1 MSPITENQH
10 LLFITLTTPS
20 FRDAR
25 RADPE
30 TMNTILY
37 PGSAKTV
44 FLNSGL
50 AGLARTAE

>member
-1 MSPITENQH
+1 MSPITENQY
-10 LLFITLTTPS
+10 LLFITLTIPS

-25 RADPE
+25 RAGPE
-30 TMNTILY
+30 TMNTTLY

-50 AGLARTAE
+50 AGLARAAE